1 MKKPIKCF
9 GQSLLGGIGV
19 LWLFLE
25 IQTALCPKAPVE
37 LCFWLFLSIGA
48 AIGIIYFLIDGLWLT
63 GFLKRSIEITS
74 NAIDS
79 SITVMFGDLFA
90 QKGYKAIS
98 VNEFFDSAV
107 DNKHVS
113 ANTLHGIM
121 LKQYWAGNTAD
132 WDRQIKEDLS
142 SISPIETVAS
152 RPSPGKHDR
161 YPLGTTASV
170 STKEHNFLCV
180 ALANTNTEN
189 LQASAGSE
197 NLHVALRG
205 LLQKARSSCSGSAL
219 NIPLIGSGLAR
230 TGIKPNII
238 VDLILLAV
246 FEESKREKVTNEIR
260 IILPKQMRKKIDLS
274 TIQKDWR

>member
-1 MKKPIKCF
+1 MKKSIRCF

-25 IQTALCPKAPVE
+25 TQTALCPKAPVE

-48 AIGIIYFLIDGLWLT
+48 VIGIIYFLIDGLWFT

-90 QKGYKAIS
+90 QDGYKAIS

-107 DNKHVS
+107 DNKHVA

-121 LKQYWAGNTAD
+121 LKQFWPGNTAD
-132 WDRQIKEDLS
+132 WDRQVNEELS
-142 SISPIETVAS
+142 GISPIETVAT
-152 RPSPGKHDR
+152 RPSPGKHGR

-170 STKEHNFLCV
+170 SMKENKFLCV
-180 ALANTNTEN
+180 ALANTDTES
-189 LQASAGSE
+189 LQASATSDE
-197 NLHVALRG
+197 LQHAIRG
-205 LLQKARSSCSGSAL
+205 LLSKARTICSGQPL
-219 NIPLIGSGLAR
+219 NIPLMGNGLAR

-238 VDLILLAV
+238 VDLLLLAI
-246 FEESKREKVTNEIR
+246 FEESKKSKITEKIR
-260 IILPKQMRKKIDLS
+260 IILHKSMKKNINLS
-274 TIQKDWR
+274 TIQQDWR